1 MRTEG
6 HSAHPL
12 PSREA
17 LGHNRNKG
25 VRLLLVGGGWPAAAL
40 ARSSWKELADSTLPA
55 RLCGRR
61 GEGAKKSCTAACL
74 LVCLPGLPAMLT

>member
-25 VRLLLVGGGWPAAAL
+25 VRLLLVGVAAWGRVAC
-40 ARSSWKELADSTLPA
+40 SSAGPVFL
-55 RLCGRR
+55 
-61 GEGAKKSCTAACL
+61 EGAR
-74 LVCLPGLPAMLT
+74 